1 MKMFIHVLFM
11 LVEREDTEDTET
23 QSSFDKFM
31 SSTAWTGDNKTLSI
45 LIDDGWVFFTDGSNS
60 TVRYSWIE
68 Q

>member
-1 MKMFIHVLFM
+1 MSE
-11 LVEREDTEDTET
+11 EREDTEDTET

-45 LIDDGWVFFTDGSNS
+45 LIDDYWVCFCIALFFLEGDCNTLLKC
-60 TVRYSWIE
+60 SWIT